1 MISNITHKLQVFYD
15 YFLCSLLFV
24 KNLLFTKKLV
34 VNNFLYTNKIIIRG
48 NEAELNWE
56 TTGCHKILI
65 KDLGILTGN
74 SSSTRIIL
82 KDKIN
87 PIKIIFFGIGGQ
99 KEIKD
104 IVIETQLPFLVNKFD
119 ANCKKSNLTSI
130 PFSQQNLKNI
140 LINSYHLKEPKSI
153 KLKKTTIIPINLKAQ
168 FEPFI
173 KSNYPIKS

>member
-1 MISNITHKLQVFYD
+1 MILNITHKLKVFYD
-15 YFLCSLLFV
+15 YFICSLLFV

-34 VNNFLYTNKIIIRG
+34 VNNFLYTTKIIIQG
-48 NEAELNWE
+48 NETELNWQ

-65 KDLGILTGN
+65 KGLGILTGN

-99 KEIKD
+99 KEIRD

-119 ANCKKSNLTSI
+119 ANCKKTNLTSI

-153 KLKKTTIIPINLKAQ
+153 KLKKTTIIPIKLKVQ